1 MGAKP
6 KMPRGGYG
14 IPQQATGY
22 YQPTAK
28 STDWLSA
35 INTGWKA
42 YEPQKVQTNYTPS
55 APTTGYDPYQ
65 QNALSTLVAQ
75 MQGTTP
81 EGKQKIISGA
91 MAPVYEEATKQK
103 EAATS
108 GAYARGLGQSGVLQR
123 SLGGIDQST
132 LARMAEV
139 TGGVEQ
145 NSITNALNA
154 VQAFQSGQASQQQV
168 GVAVEQMRTD
178 NAKAN
183 AQLSQ
188 SYEELKGKM
197 NIDDRQLQIALGQL
211 AENAYKDDYTRSL
224 AEQKIMQ
231 DYNID
236 KATLEQAKWV
246 AEQQAAQAKKDW
258 WSNLIANILKAGA
271 TVAGAAILAPAA
283 APAAAAS
290 VLV

>member
-1 MGAKP
+1 
-6 KMPRGGYG
+6 MPGGGYG
-14 IPQQATGY
+14 IPQQATGF
-22 YQPTAK
+22 YQPQAQ
-28 STDWLSA
+28 STDWQKA
-35 INTGWKA
+35 INQNWQA
-42 YEPQKVQTNYTPS
+42 YQPQKVQTNYTPT

-91 MAPVYEEATKQK
+91 MAPVYEEATRQR

-154 VQAFQSGQASQQQV
+154 VQLFQSGQASQQQV

-178 NAKAN
+178 NARTN

-211 AENAYKDDYTRSL
+211 AESAYKDDYTRSL
-224 AEQKIMQ
+224 EEQRLMQ
-231 DYNID
+231 EYNIS
-236 KATLEQAKWV
+236 KAELEQMKWV
-246 AEQQAAQAKKDW
+246 SEQQVKT
-258 WSNLIANILKAGA
+258 ANKNRWVDVFSLFD
-271 TVAGAAILAPAA
+271 
-283 APAAAAS
+283 
-290 VLV
+290 